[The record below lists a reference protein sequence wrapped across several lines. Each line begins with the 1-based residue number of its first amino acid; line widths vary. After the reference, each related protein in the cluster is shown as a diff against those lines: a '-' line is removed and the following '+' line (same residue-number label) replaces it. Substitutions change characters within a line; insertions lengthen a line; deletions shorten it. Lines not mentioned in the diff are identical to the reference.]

1 MASPTARMI
10 KSRMSIV
17 AMFML
22 GKMYVLHKY
31 VSAMED
37 VNTLVNVL
45 HDGCEENLDCESTEP
60 CDEALED
67 DDEGCP
73 LGT

>member
-1 MASPTARMI
+1 MWLCSCLERCMCYMNC
-10 KSRMSIV
+10 KCYGRC
-17 AMFML
+17 
-22 GKMYVLHKY
+22 KY
-31 VSAMED
+31 ADECA
-37 VNTLVNVL
+37 LVNVL
-45 HDGCEENLDCESTEP
+45 HDGCEENLDSESTEP